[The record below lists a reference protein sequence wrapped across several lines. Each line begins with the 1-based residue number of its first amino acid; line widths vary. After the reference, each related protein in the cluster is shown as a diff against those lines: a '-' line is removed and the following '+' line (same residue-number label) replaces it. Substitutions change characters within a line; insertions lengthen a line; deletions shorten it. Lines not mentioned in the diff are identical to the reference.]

1 MNAAACCRAA
11 GASGVGVRPAD
22 GRELADIIRR
32 YGPAYRR
39 DNRLSSDQ
47 HRALNAIEA
56 CRTAALGGHAES
68 CPRCGYKRYSYNS
81 CRNRHC
87 PKCQTLTKARWIE
100 DRKSELLPVPY
111 FHVVFSLPHELNA
124 LVLYNR
130 RMLINLLFSA
140 ASQTLAAFGRNNLGG
155 KLGFTMILHTWDQKL
170 NAHFHLHC
178 LIAGGVLAGD
188 DPASKRWVSTG
199 DRFLLPVR
207 ALSKVFRGKF
217 LAGLKAMR
225 DRGELIF
232 PDRRVA
238 SPGGKRFA
246 VMLDKLYRKS
256 WNLYA
261 KPPFDGPKK
270 TLEYLGRYTHRV
282 AISNNRILSIDNG
295 TIRFKYRDRRDGDR
309 VKIMSLAAS
318 KFIRRFCLHVL
329 PAGLMRIRH
338 FGFLAS
344 RCKTA
349 MLAQCRQALGVSA
362 PQPRPEKPGTT
373 AQWMLDLTGIDIEAC
388 PCCGHRPLQSV
399 ELPPTRMYDQPSGRG
414 PPYPTADTSRQ

>member
-1 MNAAACCRAA
+1 MDAVACCKATAA
-11 GASGVGVRPAD
+11 RGVGARSTD

-39 DNRLSSDQ
+39 DNRLNPDQ
-47 HRALNAIEA
+47 SKTLNAIEA
-56 CRTAALGGHAES
+56 CRTSALGGHADS
-68 CPRCGYKRYSYNS
+68 CLRCGYKRCSYNS

-100 DRKSELLPVPY
+100 DRKAELLPAPY

-130 RMLINLLFSA
+130 KTLINLLFGA
-140 ASQTLAAFGRNNLGG
+140 ASKTLADFGRNNLGG

-178 LIAGGVLAGD
+178 LIAGGALVGD
-188 DPASKRWVSTG
+188 DAASRRWVST
-199 DRFLLPVR
+199 DRKFLFPVR

-217 LAGLKAMR
+217 LAGLKAIGAKR
-225 DRGELIF
+225 ELTF
-232 PDRRVA
+232 PA
-238 SPGGKRFA
+238 TPGNAGQFTA
-246 VMLDKLYRKS
+246 MLDKLYRKAWS
-256 WNLYA
+256 LYA
-261 KPPFDGPKK
+261 KPPFDGPER

-295 TIRFKYRDRRDGDR
+295 TVRFKYRDRRDHD
-309 VKIMSLAAS
+309 KIKIKSLTAS
-318 KFIRRFCLHVL
+318 EFIRRFCLHVL
-329 PAGLMRIRH
+329 PTGLMRIRH

-349 MLAQCRQALGVSA
+349 MLAQCRQSLGVPK
-362 PQPRPEKPGTT
+362 PQPQPTKTA
-373 AQWMLDLTGIDIEAC
+373 AQWMLALTGTDIEAC
-388 PCCGHRPLQSV
+388 PRCGHRPLQSI
-399 ELPPTRMYDQPSGRG
+399 ELPPVKPHHMPPQRG
-414 PPYPTADTSRQ
+414 PPSPDKHTATR

>member
-1 MNAAACCRAA
+1 MSPLRQKMIREAELRQFSPRTTKAYVSAVK
-11 GASGVGVRPAD
+11 GLSD
-22 GRELADIIRR
+22 HYGRSPDRISRE
-32 YGPAYRR
+32 
-39 DNRLSSDQ
+39 
-47 HRALNAIEA
+47 EA
-56 CRTAALGGHAES
+56 R
-68 CPRCGYKRYSYNS
+68 SYLS

-100 DRKSELLPVPY
+100 DRKAELLPAPY
-111 FHVVFSLPHELNA
+111 FHLVFSLPHELNE

-130 RMLINLLFSA
+130 RILIGLLFSA
-140 ASQTLAAFGRNNLGG
+140 ASQTLAAFGNNNLGG

-178 LIAGGVLAGD
+178 LIASGVLAGD
-188 DPASKRWVSTG
+188 DPGSMRWVSTG

-225 DRGELIF
+225 DRGKLTF
-232 PDRRVA
+232 PDRHGA
-238 SPGGKRFA
+238 SPGDKGFA
-246 VMLDKLYRKS
+246 AMLDKLYRKAWS
-256 WNLYA
+256 LYA
-261 KPPFDGPKK
+261 KPPFDGPEQ

-295 TIRFKYRDRRDGDR
+295 TIRFKYRDRRDRDR

-318 KFIRRFCLHVL
+318 EFIRRFGLHVL
-329 PAGLMRIRH
+329 PTGLMRIRH

-344 RCKTA
+344 RCKA
-349 MLAQCRQALGVSA
+349 SMLAQCRRALGA
-362 PQPRPEKPGTT
+362 PQPQPQPTKTT

-388 PCCGHRPLQSV
+388 PRCGHRPLQSV
-399 ELPPTRMYDQPSGRG
+399 ELPPIKPHHQPPRRG
-414 PPYPTADTSRQ
+414 PPSPETHTATATE